1 MDLTELRKEIDLID
15 RELVAL
21 LEKRMDVAAGV
32 AAYKKTAGKPILDA
46 GRELEKLRA
55 VNEMCRP
62 ETADLITGLF
72 SDLMAASRA
81 YQARILESEP

>member
-1 MDLTELRKEIDLID
+1 MELTELRKEIDIID

-21 LEKRMDVAAGV
+21 LEKRMDVASSV
-32 AAYKKTAGKPILDA
+32 AAYKKAAGKPILDS
-46 GRELEKLRA
+46 GRELEKLQS
-55 VNEMCRP
+55 VNAMCRP

-81 YQARILESEP
+81 YQARIMESEL